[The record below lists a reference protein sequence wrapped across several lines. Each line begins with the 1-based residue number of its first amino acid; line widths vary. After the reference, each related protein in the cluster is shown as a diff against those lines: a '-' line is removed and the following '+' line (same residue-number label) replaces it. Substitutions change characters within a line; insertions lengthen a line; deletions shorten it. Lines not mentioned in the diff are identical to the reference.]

1 MLLLCMCSSNILIF
15 FIIEKIRVEKKMFE
29 ILCDGIEIFDFLKI
43 KKKGFW
49 VIFLILL
56 IVFVL
61 FILKCLNN
69 KFF

>member
-1 MLLLCMCSSNILIF
+1 MCSSNILKF
-15 FIIEKIRVEKKMFE
+15 FIIEKIRVEKKMY
-29 ILCDGIEIFDFLKI
+29 EIFDFLKI
-43 KKKGFW
+43 KKNKGFW

-61 FILKCLNN
+61 FILKYLNN